1 MKLLVAGG
9 AGYIGSH
16 MVRMLIEIG
25 HEVVTFDDL
34 SAGFRDAV
42 LGGKFVQ
49 GSLHDKA
56 ALKVLFSS
64 HQFDAVVHFAGSIAV
79 GESVRDPAKYYQNN
93 LAGTMNLF
101 DAMREHGVNK
111 VVFSSTAAI
120 FGEPLYVPIDE
131 AHPQVPINPYGMT
144 KWVTEQILR
153 DYDVAY
159 GLRSVSLRYFNAAGA
174 APDAALGE
182 RHDPETHLIPLA
194 LRAAKSAWGSTGSPR
209 TGGESGGGSTGS
221 PRTGGE
227 SGGGSTGSPRT
238 EFEGLT
244 VFGTD
249 YDTPDGTCIR
259 DYIHIVDLCEAHVLA
274 LQHLMAGGDSRAY
287 NLGNGQGYSV
297 REVIEC
303 TEKVTGIPVPVQ
315 YGPRRAGDPARLVAD
330 ASKIRRDWGWSP
342 KFAALE
348 AIIEHAWQWEISAV
362 CAGGGW

>member
-1 MKLLVAGG
+1 MRMLITGG

-16 MVRMLIEIG
+16 MVRLLVNLG

-34 SAGFRDAV
+34 SSGFRDAV
-42 LGGKFVQ
+42 PGGKFVQ
-49 GSLHDKA
+49 GSLHDRA
-56 ALKVLFSS
+56 ALKGLFDSQ
-64 HQFDAVVHFAGSIAV
+64 QFDAVVHFAGSIAV

-93 LAGTMNLF
+93 LTGTLNLL

-111 VVFSSTAAI
+111 IVFSSTAAI
-120 FGEPLYVPIDE
+120 FGVPQYVPIDE

-144 KWVTEQILR
+144 KWVTERILQ
-153 DYDVAY
+153 DYDAAY

-194 LRAAKSAWGSTGSPR
+194 LRAAQGRLP
-209 TGGESGGGSTGS
+209 E
-221 PRTGGE
+221 
-227 SGGGSTGSPRT
+227 
-238 EFEGLT
+238 LT

-274 LQHLMAGGDSRAY
+274 LQHLTAGGDSRAY

-297 REVIEC
+297 KEVIAVAEI
-303 TEKVTGIPVPVQ
+303 VTCMPVPVK
-315 YGPRRAGDPARLVAD
+315 YGLRRAGDSPRLVAD
-330 ASKIRRDWGWSP
+330 STRIRQDWGWTPRFS
-342 KFAALE
+342 ALE
-348 AIIEHAWQWEISAV
+348 QIIGHAWAWESNSISV
-362 CAGGGW
+362 SN